1 VRFEVYLEDA
11 GADGMIILNVILKKL
26 IGMAWT
32 GLKRLRKG
40 TSGALL

>member
-11 GADGMIILNVILKKL
+11 GADGMIILKGILKKL

-32 GLKRLRKG
+32 GLK
-40 TSGALL
+40 